1 MNSAPN
7 ICENSQD
14 QQMSDS
20 RQLSPSSKLF
30 CKKFLNKL
38 KQHKASW
45 PFRIPVDPVTQG
57 VPNYLQV
64 VHRPMDLKTIQ
75 KKLGSNEYE
84 HIAEFHGDINKIF
97 LNSYKFNPRET
108 NYYALTVDLEAF
120 YYFLLENV

>member
-1 MNSAPN
+1 MPQKEENSNSNEAQKNLAIKNRFSAKIVPNEENSRRESIMNMNSAPN

-64 VHRPMDLKTIQ
+64 VHRPMDLKTI
-75 KKLGSNEYE
+75 
-84 HIAEFHGDINKIF
+84 
-97 LNSYKFNPRET
+97 
-108 NYYALTVDLEAF
+108 
-120 YYFLLENV
+120 